1 MTEGF
6 KVTLQPDCIH
16 TDYKD
21 DQMTHQQSE
30 EEQKKQ
36 HRRGILKAVAGAP
49 LMFTLPT
56 GAAVAATSLTCNEK
70 SNSLP
75 TPVGA
80 TTSPGATDT
89 WIRYKVQRKEIRLLT
104 PNSKNGPTTIV
115 RNAFTLGTDWY
126 RVNNH
131 SSAVTK
137 VINLDSTYPA
147 VDVQNRFYYLL
158 VDHDKYSESASPE
171 SFVYLGTA
179 PVLDPVAGTSCWN
192 SVTPGANLTSNILN

>member
-1 MTEGF
+1 MNH
-6 KVTLQPDCIH
+6 LR
-16 TDYKD
+16 
-21 DQMTHQQSE
+21 SE

-49 LMFTLPT
+49 LIFTLPT
-56 GAAVAATSLTCNEK
+56 GAVVAATSLTCNEK
-70 SNSLP
+70 SNNLP
-75 TPVGA
+75 TPAGA
-80 TTSPGATDT
+80 TTSASTSDT
-89 WIRYKVQRKEIRLLT
+89 WIRYKVQRKVIRLVT
-104 PNSKNGPTTIV
+104 NGSTTSV

-126 RVNNH
+126 QVDH
-131 SSAVTK
+131 TTGMVTK
-137 VINLDSTYPA
+137 VTNLDSTYPA

>member
-1 MTEGF
+1 MD
-6 KVTLQPDCIH
+6 TLQS
-16 TDYKD
+16 TKKR
-21 DQMTHQQSE
+21 DQIINTQN
-30 EEQKKQ
+30 
-36 HRRGILKAVAGAP
+36 G
-49 LMFTLPT
+49 T
-56 GAAVAATSLTCNEK
+56 
-70 SNSLP
+70 
-75 TPVGA
+75 TP
-80 TTSPGATDT
+80 
-89 WIRYKVQRKEIRLLT
+89 
-104 PNSKNGPTTIV
+104 IV

-126 RVNNH
+126 RVNIN